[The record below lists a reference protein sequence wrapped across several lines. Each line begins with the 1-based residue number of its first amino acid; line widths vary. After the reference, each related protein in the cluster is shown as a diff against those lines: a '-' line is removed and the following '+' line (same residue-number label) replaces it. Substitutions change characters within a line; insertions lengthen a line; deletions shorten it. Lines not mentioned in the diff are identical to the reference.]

1 MAIPQDFICSITLL
15 PMKDPVIAQ
24 DGHTYEREAI
34 VHWLQT
40 NPNSPLTRQPMRID
54 ALKPNTKLKQAI
66 EKYNKKDEKKVV
78 KNHIP
83 IGLPSI
89 EADQYYALSIYQQD
103 LQQVT
108 EHSYLQ
114 QEEQR
119 QQQSVVYVQQ
129 ANRNQQTTLTPE
141 QRKKYQVFCLFIL
154 AFVIFIILVSKI
166 I

>member
-1 MAIPQDFICSITLL
+1 MAVPQDFICPITLL

-34 VHWLQT
+34 IHWLQT

-66 EKYNKKDEKKVV
+66 EKFHKKEKKDSYA
-78 KNHIP
+78 IP
-83 IGLPSI
+83 ITLPSI
-89 EADQYYALSIYQQD
+89 EADHYYAMSIYQQD

-114 QEEQR
+114 SQ
-119 QQQSVVYVQQ
+119 VVLV
-129 ANRNQQTTLTPE
+129 RNTNQTTNTLTPE
-141 QRKKYQVFCLFIL
+141 QRKKYQVFCFFII
-154 AFVIFIILVSKI
+154 AFVIFIIIVSKVI
-166 I
+166 